1 MVLYR
6 KYRPQTF
13 AEVVGQEHVVDTLR
27 GAIKSN
33 AVAHGYLF
41 TGSRGSGK
49 TTLARLLAK
58 AVNCTNLSK
67 TSYDVCGKCDSCKEI
82 EEGRSLDLIEIDAAS
97 NRGIDEIRAVRDSAQ
112 VSPFGNGW
120 KTFVIDECL
129 TADHLITMADG
140 TVMAISDIK
149 NGDLVSSIDL
159 EKGKVV
165 SRKVSNFFQRYTDE
179 LIKIKGSQA
188 TLTCTPTHKLW
199 VLRSGT
205 FQLLKAVE
213 ITRSDFLISPVQ
225 LPHLSQNNLQPDQLT
240 LLAIIQCDGHVSKD
254 SNTIQVEISKDRNY
268 FIRQIRAGVKA
279 WGVSARPVITR
290 TKRGTTL
297 IRIYSQELKQ
307 RLLSLGCPAGKK
319 SALIDIPDQVFE
331 APLSSIKNYID
342 AAFCCEGDA
351 SRTKSNRLFKLSFT
365 SVSKQFA
372 LKLQLLLKKFGIA
385 TSLMTIERELA
396 NHSTVYRINITGYDL
411 RLFQEIIGL
420 SMARKA
426 RVLKGQLTTKLKTD
440 TMPFQS
446 ILLDLREKLNIKHS
460 ILNKSGV
467 FLGADQN
474 LTRDSFSSFINLA
487 GLGGE
492 FGKFLNFRYEKINEL
507 TYIKE
512 KTPVYDFTVAD
523 THTFIVNG
531 ICSSNCHMLTKEAF
545 NALLKTLEEPP
556 AKTLFVLA
564 TTEPQRV
571 PATIMSRVQRF
582 DFKKLTVAQI
592 AGKLAMIAK
601 AEKIKIS
608 PEAIRQVA
616 LMAEGALRDAESA
629 LGKLIDFCGNEIEDE
644 SLGEVLGIISLGV
657 VGEFL
662 SFLVNREGDRAT
674 LLVNR
679 LHDSGV
685 DLDHF
690 GKNALEYCRY
700 ILSVRANPNS
710 LPALGQNIGEA
721 HAQQVATLA
730 GQADSKMILR
740 IITALL
746 RAQQEMKISPIP
758 QLPLEIAIMELTGG

>member
-6 KYRPQTF
+6 KYSPQTF

-82 EEGRSLDLIEIDAAS
+82 EEGHSLDLIEIDAAS

-120 KTFVIDECL
+120 KVFIIDE
-129 TADHLITMADG
+129 I
-140 TVMAISDIK
+140 
-149 NGDLVSSIDL
+149 
-159 EKGKVV
+159 
-165 SRKVSNFFQRYTDE
+165 
-179 LIKIKGSQA
+179 
-188 TLTCTPTHKLW
+188 
-199 VLRSGT
+199 
-205 FQLLKAVE
+205 
-213 ITRSDFLISPVQ
+213 
-225 LPHLSQNNLQPDQLT
+225 
-240 LLAIIQCDGHVSKD
+240 
-254 SNTIQVEISKDRNY
+254 
-268 FIRQIRAGVKA
+268 
-279 WGVSARPVITR
+279 
-290 TKRGTTL
+290 
-297 IRIYSQELKQ
+297 
-307 RLLSLGCPAGKK
+307 
-319 SALIDIPDQVFE
+319 
-331 APLSSIKNYID
+331 
-342 AAFCCEGDA
+342 
-351 SRTKSNRLFKLSFT
+351 
-365 SVSKQFA
+365 
-372 LKLQLLLKKFGIA
+372 
-385 TSLMTIERELA
+385 
-396 NHSTVYRINITGYDL
+396 
-411 RLFQEIIGL
+411 
-420 SMARKA
+420 
-426 RVLKGQLTTKLKTD
+426 
-440 TMPFQS
+440 
-446 ILLDLREKLNIKHS
+446 
-460 ILNKSGV
+460 
-467 FLGADQN
+467 
-474 LTRDSFSSFINLA
+474 
-487 GLGGE
+487 
-492 FGKFLNFRYEKINEL
+492 
-507 TYIKE
+507 
-512 KTPVYDFTVAD
+512 
-523 THTFIVNG
+523 
-531 ICSSNCHMLTKEAF
+531 HMLTKEAF

-629 LGKLIDFCGNEIEDE
+629 LGKLIDFCGSEIEDE
-644 SLGEVLGIISLGV
+644 SLGEVLGVISLGV

-662 SFLVNREGDRAT
+662 SFLINCEGDRAT

-700 ILSVRANPNS
+700 ILAVRANPSS
-710 LPALGQNIGEA
+710 LANMAQNIGEA

-730 GQADSKMILR
+730 GQADSKLILR

-758 QLPLEIAIMELTGG
+758 QLPLEIAIMELTSG

>member
-58 AVNCTNLSK
+58 AVNCDRAKSEGVLRSADRM
-67 TSYDVCGKCDSCKEI
+67 YDVCGKCPSCREI

-120 KTFVIDECL
+120 KVFIIDE
-129 TADHLITMADG
+129 
-140 TVMAISDIK
+140 V
-149 NGDLVSSIDL
+149 
-159 EKGKVV
+159 
-165 SRKVSNFFQRYTDE
+165 
-179 LIKIKGSQA
+179 
-188 TLTCTPTHKLW
+188 
-199 VLRSGT
+199 
-205 FQLLKAVE
+205 
-213 ITRSDFLISPVQ
+213 
-225 LPHLSQNNLQPDQLT
+225 
-240 LLAIIQCDGHVSKD
+240 
-254 SNTIQVEISKDRNY
+254 
-268 FIRQIRAGVKA
+268 
-279 WGVSARPVITR
+279 
-290 TKRGTTL
+290 
-297 IRIYSQELKQ
+297 
-307 RLLSLGCPAGKK
+307 
-319 SALIDIPDQVFE
+319 
-331 APLSSIKNYID
+331 
-342 AAFCCEGDA
+342 
-351 SRTKSNRLFKLSFT
+351 
-365 SVSKQFA
+365 
-372 LKLQLLLKKFGIA
+372 
-385 TSLMTIERELA
+385 
-396 NHSTVYRINITGYDL
+396 
-411 RLFQEIIGL
+411 
-420 SMARKA
+420 
-426 RVLKGQLTTKLKTD
+426 
-440 TMPFQS
+440 
-446 ILLDLREKLNIKHS
+446 
-460 ILNKSGV
+460 
-467 FLGADQN
+467 
-474 LTRDSFSSFINLA
+474 
-487 GLGGE
+487 
-492 FGKFLNFRYEKINEL
+492 
-507 TYIKE
+507 
-512 KTPVYDFTVAD
+512 
-523 THTFIVNG
+523 
-531 ICSSNCHMLTKEAF
+531 HMLTKEAF

-592 AGKLAMIAK
+592 VGHLTTITK
-601 AEKIKIS
+601 AEKVKVS

-616 LMAEGALRDAESA
+616 LIAEGSLRDALGA

-690 GKNALEYCRY
+690 AKNALEYCRY

-730 GQADSKMILR
+730 GQANSKMILR

-746 RAQQEMKISPIP
+746 RAQQELKISPIP
-758 QLPLEIAIMELTGG
+758 QLPLEIAIMELTAN